1 MTLPDTEKFRFVRF
15 GHCCLPG
22 IINRSTN
29 IYVIWPPAGPHKAAG
44 KNRSGAF
51 QRRRPVWETHRKG
64 WNDCMVFK
72 INYNAVAALLG
83 VLVVTIC
90 CIIELALPAVPTD
103 APAGQQASSE
113 EQLRLPVAMYHHMLT
128 SASRLGDYVIS
139 PDQFEADLQ
148 YIQKCGYTTV
158 SAAEL
163 IDWAENGADL
173 PEKPILITF
182 DDGFES
188 VYQYAYPLLQKY
200 QMKAVVSII
209 GKHTDLF
216 SDPDEPRNVNWS
228 HLSWDQCREMQQSGL
243 VEIENHTYNMHEN
256 TSGKRYGIRIKG
268 GESQKDYREALLG
281 DVGALNEQI
290 KEEIGVFP
298 EVFAYPFGA
307 LCKQSRPILEEMG
320 FKIILTC
327 EEKVNVLPSDPE
339 GMLVLR
345 RFNRAHSYSTYQFFQ
360 KMGVCPPKNQES
372 AGNK

>member
-1 MTLPDTEKFRFVRF
+1 
-15 GHCCLPG
+15 
-22 IINRSTN
+22 
-29 IYVIWPPAGPHKAAG
+29 
-44 KNRSGAF
+44 
-51 QRRRPVWETHRKG
+51 
-64 WNDCMVFK
+64 MVFK

-188 VYQYAYPLLQKY
+188 VYQYCLLY
-200 QMKAVVSII
+200 
-209 GKHTDLF
+209 T
-216 SDPDEPRNVNWS
+216 SDAAD
-228 HLSWDQCREMQQSGL
+228 D
-243 VEIENHTYNMHEN
+243 
-256 TSGKRYGIRIKG
+256 
-268 GESQKDYREALLG
+268 
-281 DVGALNEQI
+281 
-290 KEEIGVFP
+290 
-298 EVFAYPFGA
+298 
-307 LCKQSRPILEEMG
+307 
-320 FKIILTC
+320 
-327 EEKVNVLPSDPE
+327 
-339 GMLVLR
+339 
-345 RFNRAHSYSTYQFFQ
+345 
-360 KMGVCPPKNQES
+360 
-372 AGNK
+372 